1 MMHIGLIASFV
12 CAYVGLSCWAIS
24 QTQHWRTVIGG
35 PFPSQ
40 EMVRTQRFFGMV
52 MVALSLI
59 IALFNDGFSFGA
71 LVWVL
76 ILSLAAILVA
86 FSLVWCPSLL
96 SYINNVISYFHF
108 ANAVEKT
115 NKP

>member
-12 CAYVGLSCWAIS
+12 CAYVGFSCWAIS

-35 PFPSQ
+35 PFPNQ
-40 EMVRTQRFFGMV
+40 GTVRAQRFIGIF

-59 IALFNDGFSFGA
+59 LAVFNDGFSFGA

-76 ILSLAAILVA
+76 ILSLAATLVA
-86 FSLVWCPSLL
+86 FSLVWCPRLL
-96 SYINNVISYFHF
+96 GYINKVISYFYF
-108 ANAVEKT
+108 DNTVEKT